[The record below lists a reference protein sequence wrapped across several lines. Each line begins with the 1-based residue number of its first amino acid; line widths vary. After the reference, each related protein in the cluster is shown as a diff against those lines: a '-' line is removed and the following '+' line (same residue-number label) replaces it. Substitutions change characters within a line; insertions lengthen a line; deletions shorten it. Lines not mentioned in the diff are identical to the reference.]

1 MTYIV
6 VLITSIH
13 EEKIQ
18 IWFEFECECED
29 ISNELC

>member
-6 VLITSIH
+6 LLITSIH

-18 IWFEFECECED
+18 IWFECED